1 MRISDWSSDVCSSDL
16 RLHVGEGG
24 QHHLHL
30 GRLEY
35 AGIVLH
41 VAVVHLDVRLGEAA
55 EDLAQQVALAV
66 GEVAIPVLHVLGQR
80 HLFRPPVQA
89 LLHQRSEE
97 NTSELQSLMRH
108 SYAVFCLTNKIHHSI
123 YKTTTTDTEYTY
135 N

>member
-16 RLHVGEGG
+16 HADGVQQVGVGGDVHRLHVGEGG

-41 VAVVHLDVRLGEAA
+41 VAVVHLDVRLGEEA

-66 GEVAIPVLHVLGQR
+66 GEVAIPVLHVVGQIGR
-80 HLFRPPVQA
+80 ASCRERVCQ
-89 LLHQRSEE
+89 
-97 NTSELQSLMRH
+97 
-108 SYAVFCLTNKIHHSI
+108 YV
-123 YKTTTTDTEYTY
+123 
-135 N
+135 